1 MKCVWRPSN
10 EYQSLLAS
18 DTLSESHRRAYSR
31 MQQRRRD
38 RCGGSADPAT
48 ARTAQLPSGI
58 SELVT
63 ESVTTVASGQ
73 VGLRARAQVHA
84 RLRSS
89 TLHTP
94 HSALC

>member
-38 RCGGSADPAT
+38 RCGGSANPAT
-48 ARTAQLPSGI
+48 AQLLSGI
-58 SELVT
+58 SELAT
-63 ESVTTVASGQ
+63 ESVTTVALGQ